1 MFATIREVDRLPTVI
16 PVTPAERAA
25 AVAAVAVGT
34 RPLVPAADR
43 VIEVPGALADLLP
56 DRGLRR
62 GSTVTVGTWSATPTR
77 VAGGQMPGR
86 TASGATALAL
96 ALLGP
101 ASGTG
106 VWCAAV
112 ALPELGL
119 AAAGQA
125 GIHLDRLALVP
136 RPGTQ
141 WAVVTAALLDGV
153 ELLLARPPGRLRPA
167 DARRLVAR
175 TRERDA
181 VLVVLG
187 HDRWPE
193 PADVRL
199 TVVSS
204 AWSGLGGG
212 HGHLRTREVEVAV
225 TGRRAA
231 ARERRGRLLLPGPD
245 AAVAVAPAIPVVTTP
260 VAGTAVAG
268 KVAVG
273 SVAVGTAAIAV
284 GVAEAG

>member
-1 MFATIREVDRLPTVI
+1 MFATLREVERLPTSV

-25 AVAAVAVGT
+25 ALAAVAAGT
-34 RPLVPAADR
+34 RPLVAAADR

-62 GSTVTVGTWSATPTR
+62 GSTVTVGTWSTPPTR
-77 VAGGQMPGR
+77 GAWGGMAGR
-86 TASGATALAL
+86 RASGATALAL

-106 VWCAAV
+106 VWCGAV

-136 RPGTQ
+136 CPGNQ

-153 ELLLARPPGRLRPA
+153 ELLLARPPGRLPPA

-212 HGHLRTREVEVAV
+212 HGHLQTREVEVAV

-231 ARERRGRLLLPGPD
+231 ARERRGRLLLPGLD
-245 AAVAVAPAIPVVTTP
+245 GAVTVAPAVPAVTAPVVGPATAGLMP
-260 VAGTAVAG
+260 VAAG
-268 KVAVG
+268 VR
-273 SVAVGTAAIAV
+273 
-284 GVAEAG
+284 EAG

>member
-1 MFATIREVDRLPTVI
+1 MFATIQEVERTPTAVPAI
-16 PVTPAERAA
+16 PA
-25 AVAAVAVGT
+25 AVRAAVAVVAAGT
-34 RPLVPAADR
+34 RPLVAAADR
-43 VIEVPGALADLLP
+43 VIEVPEALADLLP

-62 GSTVTVGTWSATPTR
+62 GSTVTVGTRSMGPDR
-77 VAGGQMPGR
+77 VAGGGMPGR
-86 TASGATALAL
+86 TASGGTALAL

-106 VWCAAV
+106 VWCGAV

-125 GIHLDRLALVP
+125 GIRLDRLALVP
-136 RPGTQ
+136 HPGSQ

-153 ELLLARPPGRLRPA
+153 ELLLARPPDRLRPA

-193 PADVRL
+193 MADVRL
-199 TVVSS
+199 TVMSS
-204 AWSGLGGG
+204 AWSGLGAG

-231 ARERRGRLLLPGPD
+231 ARERRGRLLLPGAD
-245 AAVAVAPAIPVVTTP
+245 VAVAVAPAPTVPAVTAP
-260 VAGTAVAG
+260 AG
-268 KVAVG
+268 VG
-273 SVAVGTAAIAV
+273 AASAAAR
-284 GVAEAG
+284 VAEAG